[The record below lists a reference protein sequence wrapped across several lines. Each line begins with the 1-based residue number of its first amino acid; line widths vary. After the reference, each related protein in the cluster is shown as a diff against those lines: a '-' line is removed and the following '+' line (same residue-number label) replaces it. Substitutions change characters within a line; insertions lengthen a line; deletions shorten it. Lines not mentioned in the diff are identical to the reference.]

1 MRFKKISTRML
12 TILLFVTILSMVLL
26 SGISYK
32 SSKNIIDKQVEENMQ
47 AELSS
52 TVNAINLKMQEI
64 SSMSSQLALNVGS
77 TYKTT
82 YLSQYEEMIG
92 KAIFKSDLVL
102 GAGIWFEPYV
112 YEASKEYVGPYIH
125 KNDDKAL
132 VTYDYSNAEYNYF
145 NYDWYKNA
153 KNNNKETVFSDLYYD
168 ETLNTIMST
177 CATPIYDSNDNFIG
191 VISVDMEIPSIQDLI
206 NNFKIGE
213 NGKALLINN
222 DGKYITNIDDKKIM
236 KTKINEDENKSLSE
250 FGNVLLNNTNG
261 KSEFSIDDTKYESYY
276 TTVEPFGW
284 KLFIQIPMS
293 ELNKP
298 INELMSKLIVV
309 GILAIILT
317 TLAIIWQV
325 RYLTKTIKKV
335 NDLASSL
342 SNGDFSINELEV
354 ISEDELGQMS
364 NSLNKMLSENKNM
377 IQEISDDAN
386 KVNSITE
393 NLNKSTESLVENYK
407 VIKDSV
413 KNISESMLN
422 SSATTEEVN
431 ASVEE
436 VNSSISLLSQ
446 ETIKSHDMAK
456 DIKVR
461 AYNIEK
467 MSNDSYNKAT
477 SLSEVH
483 ETNLKQS
490 IENAKIVENIGA
502 MAKAISDIAEQVNLL
517 SLNASIEAARAGEQG
532 KGFAVVASEIGN
544 LATQTSD
551 TVKEIIETISKVQEA
566 FNKLTNDS
574 MQMLL
579 FIKDTVTPDYKEFV
593 GIANQYDKDANAIE
607 DISIK
612 ISEMT
617 NNIEYITHE
626 VGDAIQNIA
635 EASQD
640 TASNSGEIVSSIEL
654 VSQLVDEISTIVE
667 NETEVSDNLNS
678 MVKKFT
684 L

>member
-32 SSKNIIDKQVEENMQ
+32 SSKDIIDSQVEENME
-47 AELSS
+47 AKLNS

-92 KAIFKSDLVL
+92 KMIFKSDLVL
-102 GAGIWFEPYV
+102 GAGIWFEPYD
-112 YEASKEYVGPYIH
+112 YDANKEYVGPYIY
-125 KNDDKAL
+125 KENNQAL
-132 VTYDYSNAEYNYF
+132 ITYDYSNAEYNYF
-145 NYDWYKNA
+145 NYAWYKNA
-153 KNNNKETVFSDLYYD
+153 KNNSKETVFSDLYYD
-168 ETLNTIMST
+168 ETLDTIMST
-177 CATPIYDSNDNFIG
+177 CATPIYDPNNNFIG
-191 VISVDMEIPSIQDLI
+191 VISVDMEISSIQDLI
-206 NNFKIGE
+206 NNCKIGE
-213 NGKALLINN
+213 NGKVLLLNN
-222 DGKYITNIDDKKIM
+222 QGKYITNNDDKKIM

-250 FGNVLLNNTNG
+250 FGNILLNNTNG
-261 KSEFSIDDTKYESYY
+261 KSNFSIDDTKYEAYY

-284 KLFIQIPMS
+284 KLFIQIPIS
-293 ELNKP
+293 ELDKP
-298 INELMSKLIVV
+298 INDLMSKLIIVV
-309 GILAIILT
+309 ILAMILT

-335 NDLASSL
+335 NNLSSSL

-354 ISEDELGQMS
+354 TSEDELGQMS
-364 NSLNKMLSENKNM
+364 ESLNKMLLENKNM

-446 ETIKSHDMAK
+446 ETIRSHDMAK

-477 SLSEVH
+477 SLSKIH

-544 LATQTSD
+544 LAAQTSD
-551 TVKEIIETISKVQEA
+551 TVKEIIETIGKVQEA

-574 MQMLL
+574 TQMLL

-593 GIANQYDKDANAIE
+593 GIANQYDKDANDIE

-617 NNIEYITHE
+617 NSIEYITHE

-654 VSQLVDEISTIVE
+654 VSQLVEEISIIVE

>member
-26 SGISYK
+26 AGISYK
-32 SSKNIIDKQVEENMQ
+32 SSKGIIDTQVEENMQ

-92 KAIFKSDLVL
+92 KTIFKSDLVL

-112 YEASKEYVGPYIH
+112 YDASKEYVGPYIH
-125 KNDDKAL
+125 KKDNKAL

-145 NYDWYKNA
+145 NYKWYKNA
-153 KNNNKETVFSDLYYD
+153 KNNKETVFSDLYYD
-168 ETLNTIMST
+168 ETLDTIMST
-177 CATPIYDSNDNFIG
+177 CATPIYDADDNFIG

-222 DGKYITNIDDKKIM
+222 DGKYITNSDYKKIM
-236 KTKINEDENKSLSE
+236 KTKINEDDNKSLSE
-250 FGNVLLNNTNG
+250 FGNVLLNNTDG
-261 KSEFSIDDTKYESYY
+261 KSNFSIDDTKYEAYY
-276 TTVEPFGW
+276 TTVDPFGW
-284 KLFIQIPMS
+284 KLFMQIPIS

-298 INELMSKLIVV
+298 INDLMSKLIVV

-325 RYLTKTIKKV
+325 QYLTKTIKKV
-335 NDLASSL
+335 NNLASNL
-342 SNGDFSINELEV
+342 SNGDFSIDELEV
-354 ISEDELGQMS
+354 TSNDELGQMS

-377 IQEISDDAN
+377 IQEISNDAN

-393 NLNKSTESLVENYK
+393 NLNKSTEYLVENYK

-574 MQMLL
+574 TQMLL

-635 EASQD
+635 EASQN

-654 VSQLVDEISTIVE
+654 VSQLVEEISTIVE
-667 NETEVSDNLNS
+667 NEIEISDNLNS

>member
-1 MRFKKISTRML
+1 MRFKKISTRTL

-32 SSKNIIDKQVEENMQ
+32 SSKGIIDRQVEENMQ

-112 YEASKEYVGPYIH
+112 YDVSKEYVGPYIH

-177 CATPIYDSNDNFIG
+177 CATPIYDSNNNFIG

-222 DGKYITNIDDKKIM
+222 DGKYITNNDDKKIM

-261 KSEFSIDDTKYESYY
+261 KSDFSIDDTKYEAYY
-276 TTVEPFGW
+276 TTVDPFGW

-335 NDLASSL
+335 NDLASNL

-354 ISEDELGQMS
+354 TSEDELGQMS
-364 NSLNKMLSENKNM
+364 NSLNKMLLENKNM

-393 NLNKSTESLVENYK
+393 SLNKSTESLVENYK

-544 LATQTSD
+544 LATQTSN
-551 TVKEIIETISKVQEA
+551 TVKEIIDTISKVQEA

-574 MQMLL
+574 TQMLL
-579 FIKDTVTPDYKEFV
+579 FIKDNVTPDYKEFV
-593 GIANQYDKDANAIE
+593 GIANQYDKDANDIE

-654 VSQLVDEISTIVE
+654 VSQLVEEISNIVE